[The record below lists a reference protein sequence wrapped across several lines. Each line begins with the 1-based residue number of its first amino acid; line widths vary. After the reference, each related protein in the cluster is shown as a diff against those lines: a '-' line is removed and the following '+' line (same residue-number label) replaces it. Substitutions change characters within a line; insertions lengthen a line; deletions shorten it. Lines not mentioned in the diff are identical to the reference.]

1 MWNNP
6 DNQTNINGM
15 LCVNGKTQKILN
27 TKHLGCGAKTEFK
40 NIQPN
45 IFDFLNKNWII

>member
-6 DNQTNINGM
+6 DNQTHINGT
-15 LCVNGKTQKILN
+15 LCVYGKTQQMLN

-40 NIQPN
+40 IQPN
-45 IFDFLNKNWII
+45 IFDFLNKN